1 MPGDVGW
8 STNTEYI
15 VKNEGSIKLLRKR
28 GVRRKL
34 VFSQIKTRGLLWL
47 GYAV

>member
-8 STNTEYI
+8 PTNTEYI
-15 VKNEGSIKLLRKR
+15 VKNEGSIKSLRQR

-34 VFSQIKTRGLLWL
+34 AFSKIKTRKLS
-47 GYAV
+47 